1 MMAEPYRQG
10 ISQVLADLDV
20 DGAKGLS
27 DGDAAE
33 RQGRYGRNVLPSD
46 DGVNWFQLII
56 SQFTDVMVIV
66 LIVAA
71 IISAFLGEATD
82 VIVILAIVAL
92 NALLGIYQEY
102 QAEQALAALSRLQ
115 VPQVRVRRGGQIR
128 EISAEELTPGD
139 IVLIGEGDRIP
150 ADGRLIESINLQIE
164 EAALTGES
172 VPVEKSTNSIST
184 EGAVPIGDRTN
195 MAYMGTAVNYGRGEM
210 VVTQTGLQTEIGN
223 IATMLLQVQGGATPL
238 QRRLN
243 HLGHILATAA
253 LIVVAIVF
261 FVGFLIQGIPAE
273 QMFLIAISLAVAA
286 VPEGLPALVTIGLS
300 LGANRMVKRNVLIRR
315 LPAVETL
322 GSVTVIC
329 SDKTGTLTKNEMTA
343 TYLVLPRHDDIRVEG
358 AGYVAE
364 GDLVSLGTRDPA
376 NLGKPVNAENDE
388 AAQRMLKAMA
398 LSTNVYLETQDAGN
412 QVKVVGDST
421 EAALL
426 VAAQK
431 IGFTRE
437 RLEQD
442 MPRVS
447 ELPFSSE
454 RKAMTTVHEVRSD
467 TAQQLFPDAKYVVI
481 TKGAPDRLID
491 WSESEQTPDAVVAL
505 SESGRSRWQQRVN
518 TMANDG
524 LRVLGIA
531 WRPLDELPT
540 EITPEI
546 ERDLEL
552 IGLIGILDPAR
563 PEAKVAVQRAR
574 EAGIRTIMITGDHA
588 LTAEA
593 IARDLGIIDTGQRA
607 ITGSAL
613 DDMGDAELEV
623 ALQRTSCFARVSPA
637 HKLRLVQVLQEQDKI
652 VAMTGDGVNDAPALK
667 QADIGVAMGI
677 TGADVSKGASE
688 MILTDD
694 NFRSIVAAIE
704 EGRAIYDNIKK
715 FIKYMLSSNVGEI
728 LVMFV
733 ALLINM
739 PIPLLAIQILWIN
752 LVTDG
757 LPAIALG
764 FEPAE
769 EGVMRRRPRP
779 TNESVFAQ
787 GAGLHIAIVGVLIA
801 ILTLISYAWGYTTIG
816 LDAFNPSLGL
826 ERLERAAVVDLAGEA
841 ATPAAWDEWTAEQRT
856 AFLVADAEAGASFL
870 EGHGE
875 GGKDPGRHLLAQ
887 AERVPRT
894 IAFTVL
900 AFTQMFQVMA
910 IHAGD
915 QTTFWRAGV
924 KGNPLMFWAVLS
936 TFALQLFVVY
946 VPFFQELF
954 DTRALDLTHLAV
966 SVVAGIF
973 VLLFVEVEKAAF
985 RRWLFAGNEAGQS
998 PALS

>member
-1 MMAEPYRQG
+1 MDEAYRQDVQSTLSELG
-10 ISQVLADLDV
+10 VDKALGLD
-20 DGAKGLS
+20 
-27 DGDAAE
+27 DAEIQARLE
-33 RQGRYGRNVLPSD
+33 KFGRNALPTD
-46 DGVNWFQLII
+46 QGVNWARLILG
-56 SQFTDVMVIV
+56 QFTDVMVII

-71 IISAFLGEATD
+71 FISALLGEATD

-92 NALLGIYQEY
+92 NAMLGIYQEY

-115 VPQVRVRRGGQIR
+115 VPQVRVRRGGRIQ
-128 EISAEELTPGD
+128 EISAEELVPGD

-150 ADGRLIESINLQIE
+150 ADGRLIESINLQVE

-172 VPVEKSTNSIST
+172 VPVEKEVDAIETQEAI
-184 EGAVPIGDRTN
+184 PLGDRVN
-195 MAYMGTAVNYGRGEM
+195 MAYMGTTVNYGRGEM
-210 VVTQTGLQTEIGN
+210 VVTNTGLRTEIGN
-223 IATMLLQVQGGATPL
+223 IATMLMQVEEGTTPL

-243 HLGHILATAA
+243 HLGRILATAA
-253 LIVVAIVF
+253 IIVVAIVF
-261 FVGFLIQGIPAE
+261 IVGFWVQGIPAE

-300 LGANRMVKRNVLIRR
+300 LGANRMVKRNALIRR

-322 GSVTVIC
+322 GSVNVIC

-343 TYLVLPRHDDIRVEG
+343 TYLVLPRHDDIKVEG
-358 AGYVAE
+358 AGYVPE

-376 NLGKPVNAENDE
+376 NLGKPVDAENDE

-398 LSTNVYLETQDAGN
+398 LSTNVYLETMDSAD

-426 VAAQK
+426 VAARK

-437 RLEQD
+437 VLEQE
-442 MPRVS
+442 MPRVA

-454 RKAMTTVHEVRSD
+454 RKAMTTVHQVLGE
-467 TAQQLFPDAKYVVI
+467 AAKLLFPDAAYVAI
-481 TKGAPDRLID
+481 TKGAPDRLIE
-491 WSESEQTPDAVVAL
+491 WSASEQTPDDVVDM
-505 SESGRSRWQQRVN
+505 SESARRDWQRRVDL
-518 TMANDG
+518 MANDG

-531 WRPLDELPT
+531 WRPLTQLP
-540 EITPEI
+540 EDISPEI
-546 ERDLEL
+546 ERSLEL

-574 EAGIRTIMITGDHA
+574 EAGIRTIMITGDHV

-593 IARDLGIIDTGQRA
+593 IARDLGIIDGDEKA
-607 ITGSAL
+607 ITGSELDAL
-613 DDMGDAELEV
+613 DDEALEAAV
-623 ALQRTSCFARVSPA
+623 RRTSCFARVSPA
-637 HKLRLVQVLQEQDKI
+637 HKLRLVQVLQNQNNI

-733 ALLINM
+733 ALLINL

-769 EGVMRRRPRP
+769 KGVMRRRPRP
-779 TNESVFAQ
+779 TNESIFAG
-787 GAGLHIAIVGVLIA
+787 GAGIHIVLVGILIA
-801 ILTLISYAWGYTTIG
+801 ILTLISYVWGYTTIG
-816 LDAFNPSLGL
+816 LDASLPSLGL
-826 ERLERAAVVDLAGEA
+826 EHLDRSEVTALAGEE
-841 ATPAAWDEWTAEQRT
+841 ATPPAWDEWNANEKV
-856 AFLVADAEAGASFL
+856 AFLGAAEKEAGAGFL
-870 EGHGE
+870 EDHGE
-875 GGKDPGRHLLAQ
+875 GKDPGRHLLDQ
-887 AERVPRT
+887 VERIPRT

-915 QTTFWRAGV
+915 RTTFWQAGF
-924 KGNPLMFWAVLS
+924 KGNKLLFWAVLS
-936 TFALQLFVVY
+936 TFLLQLIVVFI
-946 VPFFQELF
+946 PFFQTLF
-954 DTRALDLTHLAV
+954 DTAALDLTHVIV
-966 SVVAGIF
+966 SVVAGIL
-973 VLLFVEVEKAAF
+973 VLLFVEVEKFVF
-985 RRWLFAGNEAGQS
+985 RRVLRLDASA
-998 PALS
+998 PAPTTA

>member
-1 MMAEPYRQG
+1 MKAEPFRQD
-10 ISQVLADLDV
+10 ISQVLAELAVSSGD
-20 DGAKGLS
+20 GLS
-27 DGDAAE
+27 DAE
-33 RQGRYGRNVLPSD
+33 ALRRQSEHGKNVLPSD
-46 DGVNWFQLII
+46 DGVNWIQLIL

-71 IISAFLGEATD
+71 FISALLGEATD

-102 QAEQALAALSRLQ
+102 QAEQALAALGRLQ
-115 VPQVRVRRGGQIR
+115 VPQVRVRRGGQIH
-128 EISAEELTPGD
+128 EISAEELVPGD

-172 VPVEKSTNSIST
+172 VPVEKFTGAITN

-210 VVTQTGLQTEIGN
+210 VVTQTGIKTEIGN
-223 IATMLLQVQGGATPL
+223 IATMLLQVEEGTTPL

-322 GSVTVIC
+322 GSVNVIC

-343 TYLVLPRHDDIRVEG
+343 TYLVLPQHDDIRVEG

-364 GDLVSLGTRDPA
+364 GNLVSLGTQDPA
-376 NLGKPVNAENDE
+376 TLGKPVDVKKDE
-388 AAQRMLKAMA
+388 ASQRMLKAMA
-398 LSTNVYLETQDAGN
+398 LSTNVYLETQDASG

-437 RLEQD
+437 RLELD
-442 MPRVS
+442 MPRVA

-454 RKAMTTVHEVRSD
+454 RKAMTTVHEVRGE
-467 TAQQLFPDAKYVVI
+467 TAQRLFPDAKYVVI
-481 TKGAPDRLID
+481 TKGAPDRLIE
-491 WSESEQTPDAVVAL
+491 WSEGEQTPDEVLDL
-505 SESGRSRWQQRVN
+505 SDSDRRHWQQRVDEL
-518 TMANDG
+518 ANDG

-531 WRPLDELPT
+531 WRPLAELPP

-546 ERDLEL
+546 ERGLDL

-563 PEAKVAVQRAR
+563 PEAKLAVQRAR

-593 IARDLGIIDTGQRA
+593 IARDLGIIDAEQKA

-613 DDMGDAELEV
+613 EDMTDAELEAAV
-623 ALQRTSCFARVSPA
+623 ERTSCFARVSPA
-637 HKLRLVQVLQEQDKI
+637 HKLRLVQILQGRNNI

-769 EGVMRRRPRP
+769 KGVMQRRPRP
-779 TNESVFAQ
+779 TNESIFAQ
-787 GAGLHIAIVGVLIA
+787 GTGLHIAIVGVLIA

-816 LDAFNPSLGL
+816 LDSSSPSLGL
-826 ERLERAAVVDLAGEA
+826 EQLGRAAVVDLAGEDA
-841 ATPAAWDEWTAEQRT
+841 VPAAWNDWTADERVV
-856 AFLVADAEAGASFL
+856 FLDAEAAAGAGFL
-870 EGHGE
+870 EAHDE
-875 GGKDPGRHLLAQ
+875 SGGAPGRHLLNQ
-887 AERVPRT
+887 AERIPRT

-915 QTTFWRAGV
+915 QTTFWQAGF
-924 KGNPLMFWAVLS
+924 KGNKLLVWAVLS
-936 TFALQLFVVY
+936 TFALQLIVVY
-946 VPFFQELF
+946 MPFFQELF
-954 DTRALDLTHLAV
+954 DTRALDMTHLAV
-966 SVVAGIF
+966 SIIAGLF
-973 VLLFVEVEKAAF
+973 VLLFVEVEKAVF
-985 RRWLFAGNEAGQS
+985 RRWLFAGKAS
-998 PALS
+998 A

>member
-1 MMAEPYRQG
+1 MAEAYRQDAPA
-10 ISQVLADLDV
+10 V
-20 DGAKGLS
+20 LS
-27 DGDAAE
+27 DLRVDQALGLEAAE
-33 RQGRYGRNVLPSD
+33 VQARQENFGKNALPTD
-46 DGVNWFQLII
+46 EGVNWAQLILG
-56 SQFTDVMVIV
+56 QFTDIMVII

-71 IISAFLGEATD
+71 FISALLGEATD

-92 NALLGIYQEY
+92 NAMLGIYQEY

-115 VPQVRVRRGGQIR
+115 VPQVRVRRGGRIY
-128 EISAEELTPGD
+128 EISAEELVPGD

-150 ADGRLIESINLQIE
+150 ADGRLIESINLQVE

-172 VPVEKSTNSIST
+172 IPVEKHTHALEASETI
-184 EGAVPIGDRTN
+184 ALGDRLN
-195 MAYMGTAVNYGRGEM
+195 MAYMGTTVNYGRGEM
-210 VVTQTGLQTEIGN
+210 VVINTGLRTEIGN
-223 IATMLLQVQGGATPL
+223 IATMLMQVEAGTTPL

-243 HLGHILATAA
+243 HLGRILATAA

-261 FVGFLIQGIPAE
+261 IVGFWAQGIPAE
-273 QMFLIAISLAVAA
+273 RMFLIAISLAVAA

-322 GSVTVIC
+322 GSVTVVC

-343 TYLVLPRHDDIRVEG
+343 TTLVLPRQDDIKIEG
-358 AGYVAE
+358 SGYLPV
-364 GDLVSLGTRDPA
+364 GRLLVQRGQDPA
-376 NLGKPVNAENDE
+376 KPGEPLDVQSDR
-388 AAQRMLKAMA
+388 AARRMLKAMA
-398 LSTNVYLETQDAGN
+398 LSTNVYLETVEGVDQA
-412 QVKVVGDST
+412 KVVGDST

-431 IGFTRE
+431 VGYTRE
-437 RLEQD
+437 DLEREL
-442 MPRVS
+442 PRVA

-454 RKAMTTVHEVRSD
+454 RKAMTTAHEVLGEGARR
-467 TAQQLFPDAKYVVI
+467 LFPDTQYIAI
-481 TKGAPDRLID
+481 TKGAPDRLIE
-491 WSESEQTPDAVVAL
+491 WSASEQTPDDLVEID
-505 SESGRSRWQQRVN
+505 ESGRREWQQRVDA
-518 TMANDG
+518 MANDG

-531 WRPLDELPT
+531 WRPLAMRPQN
-540 EITPEI
+540 ITPDI
-546 ERDLEL
+546 ERGLSL

-563 PEAKVAVQRAR
+563 PEAKIAVRRAR
-574 EAGIRTIMITGDHA
+574 EAGIRTIMITGDHS

-593 IARDLGIIDTGQRA
+593 IARDLGIITGDEGA
-607 ITGSAL
+607 MTGSELDGLGEEAL
-613 DDMGDAELEV
+613 DA
-623 ALQRTSCFARVSPA
+623 AARQTSCFARVSPA
-637 HKLRLVQVLQEQDKI
+637 HKLRLVQTLQKQSNI

-677 TGADVSKGASE
+677 TGADVSKGAAA

-733 ALLINM
+733 ALLINL

-769 EGVMRRRPRP
+769 KGVMRRRPRP
-779 TNESVFAQ
+779 TNESIFAG
-787 GAGLHIAIVGVLIA
+787 GAGLHIVLVGILIA
-801 ILTLISYAWGYTTIG
+801 ILTLISYVWGYATIG
-816 LDAFNPSLGL
+816 LDASAPSLGL
-826 ERLERAAVVDLAGEA
+826 ERLERAEVVELAGDEA
-841 ATPAAWDEWTAEQRT
+841 VPQAWDAWSAAEKVT
-856 AFLVADAEAGASFL
+856 FLGVAETEAGEGFL

-875 GGKDPGRHLLAQ
+875 GKDPGRHLLDQ
-887 AERVPRT
+887 AERIPRT

-910 IHAGD
+910 IRAGD
-915 QTTFWRAGV
+915 GATCWQAGF
-924 KGNPLMFWAVLS
+924 KGNKLLFWAVLS
-936 TFALQLFVVY
+936 TFVLQLIVVY
-946 VPFFQELF
+946 IPFFQHLF
-954 DTRALDLTHLAV
+954 DTAALDIEQVGA
-966 SVVAGIF
+966 SVVAGLF
-973 VLLFVEVEKAAF
+973 VLLFVEVEKLVF
-985 RRWLFAGNEAGQS
+985 RRVLKLES
-998 PALS
+998 TPASVLS

>member
-1 MMAEPYRQG
+1 MTAEPFRQD
-10 ISQVLADLDV
+10 ISQVLADLTVSSGD
-20 DGAKGLS
+20 GLS
-27 DGDAAE
+27 DAE
-33 RQGRYGRNVLPSD
+33 ALRRQSEHGKNVLPSD
-46 DGVNWFQLII
+46 DGVNWFKLVMA
-56 SQFTDVMVIV
+56 QFTDVMVIV

-71 IISAFLGEATD
+71 FISALLGEATD

-115 VPQVRVRRGGQIR
+115 VPQVRVRRGGQIH
-128 EISAEELTPGD
+128 EISAEELAPGD

-172 VPVEKSTNSIST
+172 VPVEKVTGAITN
-184 EGAVPIGDRTN
+184 EGAVPIGDRAN

-210 VVTQTGLQTEIGN
+210 VVTQTGLKTEIGN
-223 IATMLLQVQGGATPL
+223 IATMLLQVEEGTTPL

-322 GSVTVIC
+322 GSVNVIC

-364 GDLVSLGTRDPA
+364 GDLVSLGTQDPA
-376 NLGKPVNAENDE
+376 NLGQPVDAEKDE

-398 LSTNVYLETQDAGN
+398 LSTNVYLETQDASD

-437 RLEQD
+437 RLELD
-442 MPRVS
+442 LPRVA

-454 RKAMTTVHEVRSD
+454 RKAMTTVHEVRGE
-467 TAQQLFPDAKYVVI
+467 TAQRLFPDAKYVVI
-481 TKGAPDRLID
+481 TKGAPDRLIE
-491 WSESEQTPDAVVAL
+491 WSESEQTPDEVLDL
-505 SESGRSRWQQRVN
+505 SDSDRRHWQHRVDE
-518 TMANDG
+518 MANDG

-531 WRPLDELPT
+531 WRPLDELPA
-540 EITPEI
+540 EISPEI

-593 IARDLGIIDTGQRA
+593 IARDLDIIDAEQKA

-613 DDMGDAELEV
+613 EDMTDAELEAAV
-623 ALQRTSCFARVSPA
+623 ERTACFARVSPA
-637 HKLRLVQVLQEQDKI
+637 HKLRLVQVLQGRNNI

-733 ALLINM
+733 ALLINL

-769 EGVMRRRPRP
+769 KGVMRRRPRP
-779 TNESVFAQ
+779 TNESIFAQ
-787 GAGLHIAIVGVLIA
+787 GTGLHIAIVGVLIA

-816 LDAFNPSLGL
+816 LDSSSPSLGL
-826 ERLERAAVVDLAGEA
+826 ERLERAAVVDLAGEDA
-841 ATPAAWDEWTAEQRT
+841 VPAAWDDWTAEERVV
-856 AFLVADAEAGASFL
+856 FLDAEAAAGAGFL
-870 EGHGE
+870 EAHDE
-875 GGKDPGRHLLAQ
+875 SGGAPGRHLLNQ
-887 AERVPRT
+887 AERIPRT

-915 QTTFWRAGV
+915 QTTFWQAGF
-924 KGNPLMFWAVLS
+924 KGNKLLFWAVLS
-936 TFALQLFVVY
+936 TFALQLIVVY
-946 VPFFQELF
+946 MPFFQELF
-954 DTRALDLTHLAV
+954 DTRSLDMTHVAV
-966 SVVAGIF
+966 SIIAGLF
-973 VLLFVEVEKAAF
+973 VLLFVEVEKAVF
-985 RRWLFAGNEAGQS
+985 RRWLFAGKES
-998 PALS
+998 V

>member
-1 MMAEPYRQG
+1 MTAEPFRQG
-10 ISQVLADLDV
+10 FNQVLTALEV
-20 DGAKGLS
+20 DSSRGLS
-27 DGDAAE
+27 DGEAAA
-33 RQGRYGRNVLPSD
+33 RQSQYGKNVLPSD

-71 IISAFLGEATD
+71 FISALLGEATD

-115 VPQVRVRRGGQIR
+115 VPQVRVRRGGR
-128 EISAEELTPGD
+128 VHEISAEELAPGD

-172 VPVEKSTNSIST
+172 VPVEKITDAIST
-184 EGAVPIGDRTN
+184 EGAVPIGDRAN

-223 IATMLLQVQGGATPL
+223 IATMLLQVEGGATPL

-322 GSVTVIC
+322 GSVNVIC

-364 GDLVSLGTRDPA
+364 GDLVSLGTQDPA
-376 NLGKPVNAENDE
+376 NLGKPVDAEHDD

-398 LSTNVYLETQDAGN
+398 LSTNVFLETQGASN

-426 VAAQK
+426 VAARK

-442 MPRVS
+442 MPRVA

-454 RKAMTTVHEVRSD
+454 RKAMTTVHAVHGQ
-467 TAQQLFPDAKYVVI
+467 TAQRLFPDAKYVVI

-491 WSESEQTPDAVVAL
+491 WSESEQRPDEVVDL
-505 SESGRSRWQQRVN
+505 SESGRRDWQKRVDAL
-518 TMANDG
+518 ANDG

-531 WRPLDELPT
+531 WRPLDELPA

-546 ERDLEL
+546 ERGLEL

-593 IARDLGIIDTGQRA
+593 IARDLDIIDAGQRA

-613 DDMGDAELEV
+613 DDMSDAELEA
-623 ALQRTSCFARVSPA
+623 ALEQTSCFARVSPA
-637 HKLRLVQVLQEQDKI
+637 HKLRLVQVLQGQNNI

-733 ALLINM
+733 ALLINL

-816 LDAFNPSLGL
+816 LDASSRSLGL
-826 ERLERAAVVDLAGEA
+826 ERLERAAVVDLVGEDA
-841 ATPAAWDEWTAEQRT
+841 APAAWDEWTAEQRT
-856 AFLVADAEAGASFL
+856 AFLVADAEAGAGFL
-870 EGHGE
+870 EEHGE
-875 GGKDPGRHLLAQ
+875 DGRDPGRHLLNQ

-900 AFTQMFQVMA
+900 AFTQMFQVIA

-915 QTTFWRAGV
+915 QTTFWRAGF

-936 TFALQLFVVY
+936 TFALQLIVVY
-946 VPFFQELF
+946 MPFFQELF
-954 DTRALDLTHLAV
+954 DTRALDMTHLAV
-966 SVVAGIF
+966 SVVAGLF
-973 VLLFVEVEKAAF
+973 VLLFVELEKAAF
-985 RRWLFAGNEAGQS
+985 RRWLFAGKESG
-998 PALS
+998 

>member
-1 MMAEPYRQG
+1 MAEAYRQDIQTTLSG
-10 ISQVLADLDV
+10 LGVDKTRGLD
-20 DGAKGLS
+20 DAEILS
-27 DGDAAE
+27 
-33 RQGRYGRNVLPSD
+33 RQEEFGKNTLPTDS
-46 DGVNWFQLII
+46 GVNWVQLILG
-56 SQFTDVMVIV
+56 QFTDVMVII

-71 IISAFLGEATD
+71 FISALLGEATD

-92 NALLGIYQEY
+92 NAMLGIYQEY

-115 VPQVRVRRGGQIR
+115 VPQVRVRRGGQIH
-128 EISAEELTPGD
+128 EISAEELVPGD

-150 ADGRLIESINLQIE
+150 ADGRLVESINLQVE

-172 VPVEKSTNSIST
+172 APVEKDIDAIVSQDAI
-184 EGAVPIGDRTN
+184 PLGDRVN
-195 MAYMGTAVNYGRGEM
+195 MTYMGTTVNYGRGEM
-210 VVTQTGLQTEIGN
+210 VVINTGLNTEIGN
-223 IATMLLQVQGGATPL
+223 IATMLMQVEEGITPL

-243 HLGHILATAA
+243 HLGRILATAA

-261 FVGFLIQGIPAE
+261 VVGFWVQGIPAE

-300 LGANRMVKRNVLIRR
+300 LGANRMVKRNSLIRR

-322 GSVTVIC
+322 GSVNVIC

-343 TYLVLPRHDDIRVEG
+343 TYLVLPGHDDIKVEG
-358 AGYVAE
+358 TGYIAE
-364 GDLVSLGTRDPA
+364 GKLVSLGTRDPA
-376 NLGKPVNAENDE
+376 NLGKPVDADNDD

-398 LSTNVYLETQDAGN
+398 LSTNVYLETLDATD

-437 RLEQD
+437 RLEED
-442 MPRVS
+442 MPRVA

-454 RKAMTTVHEVRSD
+454 RKAMTTVHQVVGE
-467 TAQQLFPDAKYVVI
+467 TAKRLFPDAEYVAI
-481 TKGAPDRLID
+481 TKGAPDRLIE
-491 WSESEQTPDAVVAL
+491 WSASEQRPDAVVDL
-505 SESGRSRWQQRVN
+505 SESRRIGWQNRVDA
-518 TMANDG
+518 MANDG

-531 WRPLDELPT
+531 WRPLEELP
-540 EITPEI
+540 EQITPSI
-546 ERDLEL
+546 ERELEL

-574 EAGIRTIMITGDHA
+574 EAGIRTIMITGDHV

-593 IARDLGIIDTGQRA
+593 IARDLGIIDGEERA
-607 ITGSAL
+607 ITGSELDEL
-613 DDMGDAELEV
+613 DDEALERS
-623 ALQRTSCFARVSPA
+623 AQQTSCFARVSPA
-637 HKLRLVQVLQEQDKI
+637 HKLRLVQVLQGQNNI

-733 ALLINM
+733 ALLINL

-769 EGVMRRRPRP
+769 KGVMRRRPRP
-779 TNESVFAQ
+779 TNESIFAG
-787 GAGLHIAIVGVLIA
+787 GAGIHIVLVGILIA
-801 ILTLISYAWGYTTIG
+801 ILTLISYVWGYSTIG
-816 LDAFNPSLGL
+816 LDASLPSLGL
-826 ERLERAAVVDLAGEA
+826 EQLDRAEVVALAGEEA
-841 ATPAAWDEWTAEQRT
+841 APDAWSEWNADERV
-856 AFLVADAEAGASFL
+856 AFLGVAETEAGAGFL
-870 EGHGE
+870 EEHGE
-875 GGKDPGRHLLAQ
+875 GKDPGRHLLDQ
-887 AERVPRT
+887 VERVPRT
-894 IAFTVL
+894 LAFTVL

-915 QTTFWRAGV
+915 RVTFWQAGF
-924 KGNPLMFWAVLS
+924 KGNTLLFWAVLS
-936 TFALQLFVVY
+936 TFLLQLIVVY
-946 VPFFQELF
+946 IPFFQGLF
-954 DTRALDLTHLAV
+954 DTASLDLTHVVV

-973 VLLFVEVEKAAF
+973 VLLFVEVEKLVF
-985 RRWLFAGNEAGQS
+985 RRVLRLETTA
-998 PALS
+998 PAAAAS

>member
-1 MMAEPYRQG
+1 MTAEPYRQG
-10 ISQVLADLDV
+10 TVQVLAGLDV
-20 DGAKGLS
+20 DSVKGLS
-27 DGDAAE
+27 DSDAAA
-33 RQGRYGRNVLPSD
+33 RQSQFGKNILPSD
-46 DGVNWFQLII
+46 DGVNWFQLIL

-71 IISAFLGEATD
+71 VISAFLGEATD

-115 VPQVRVRRGGQIR
+115 APQVRVRRGGHVH

-172 VPVEKSTNSIST
+172 VPVEKITDAITT
-184 EGAVPIGDRTN
+184 EGAVSIGDRAN

-223 IATMLLQVQGGATPL
+223 IATMLLQVEGGATPL

-243 HLGHILATAA
+243 YLGRILATAA

-286 VPEGLPALVTIGLS
+286 VPEGLPALVTIGLA

-322 GSVTVIC
+322 GSVNVIC

-343 TYLVLPRHDDIRVEG
+343 NYLVLPRHDDIRVEG

-364 GDLVSLGTRDPA
+364 GDLVSLGTHDPA
-376 NLGKPVNAENDE
+376 NLGKPVDAESDD

-398 LSTNVYLETQDAGN
+398 LSTNVFLETQDASD

-437 RLEQD
+437 GLEQD
-442 MPRVS
+442 LPRVA

-454 RKAMTTVHEVRSD
+454 RKAMTTVHEVQGE
-467 TAQQLFPDAKYVVI
+467 TAQRLFPDAKYIVI

-491 WSESEQTPDAVVAL
+491 WSVSEQTPDEAVDL

-518 TMANDG
+518 AMANDG

-531 WRPLDELPT
+531 WRPLDALPA

-546 ERDLEL
+546 ERELEL

-563 PEAKVAVQRAR
+563 PEAKEAVQRAR

-593 IARDLGIIDTGQRA
+593 IARELGIIDAGQRA
-607 ITGSAL
+607 ITGGAL
-613 DDMGDAELEV
+613 DDMGDAELEA
-623 ALQRTSCFARVSPA
+623 ALLQTSCFARVSPA
-637 HKLRLVQVLQEQDKI
+637 HKLRLVQVLQRQNNI

-733 ALLINM
+733 ALLINL

-769 EGVMRRRPRP
+769 ESVMRRRPRP

-826 ERLERAAVVDLAGEA
+826 ERLERTAVVDLVGEE
-841 ATPAAWDEWTAEQRT
+841 ATPAAWDEWTAERRT
-856 AFLVADAEAGASFL
+856 AFLVPDAEAGAGFL
-870 EGHGE
+870 EEHGE
-875 GGKDPGRHLLAQ
+875 AGKDPGRHLLAQ

-900 AFTQMFQVMA
+900 AFTQMFQVIA

-915 QTTFWRAGV
+915 QTTFLRAGF
-924 KGNPLMFWAVLS
+924 KDNPLMFWAVLS
-936 TFALQLFVVY
+936 TFALQLIVVY

-954 DTRALDLTHLAV
+954 DTRALDMIHLAV
-966 SVVAGIF
+966 SVAAGIF
-973 VLLFVEVEKAAF
+973 VLLFVEAEKAVF
-985 RRWLFAGNEAGQS
+985 RRWLFAGNETGQS
-998 PALS
+998 LALS

>member
-1 MMAEPYRQG
+1 MADTYRQDVQTTLSELG
-10 ISQVLADLDV
+10 VDKSLGLDQAE
-20 DGAKGLS
+20 AKARL
-27 DGDAAE
+27 E
-33 RQGRYGRNVLPSD
+33 QFGRNALPTD
-46 DGVNWFQLII
+46 QGVNWARLILG
-56 SQFTDVMVIV
+56 QFTDVMVII

-71 IISAFLGEATD
+71 FISAILGEATD

-92 NALLGIYQEY
+92 NAMLGIYQEY

-115 VPQVRVRRGGQIR
+115 VPQVRVRRGGRIH
-128 EISAEELTPGD
+128 EISAEELAPGD

-150 ADGRLIESINLQIE
+150 ADGRLIESINLQVE

-172 VPVEKSTNSIST
+172 VPVEKEVHAI
-184 EGAVPIGDRTN
+184 EAKEAIPLGDRVN
-195 MAYMGTAVNYGRGEM
+195 MAYMGTTVNYGRGEM
-210 VVTQTGLQTEIGN
+210 VVTNTGLRTEIGN
-223 IATMLLQVQGGATPL
+223 IATMLMQVEEGTTPL

-243 HLGHILATAA
+243 HLGRILATAA
-253 LIVVAIVF
+253 LIVVGIVF
-261 FVGFLIQGIPAE
+261 IVGFWVQGIPAE

-300 LGANRMVKRNVLIRR
+300 LGANRMVKRNALIRR

-322 GSVTVIC
+322 GSVNVIC

-343 TYLVLPRHDDIRVEG
+343 TYLVLPRHDDIKVEG
-358 AGYVAE
+358 TGYVPE
-364 GDLVSLGTRDPA
+364 GGLVSLGTHDPA
-376 NLGKPVNAENDE
+376 NLGKPVDAENDE

-398 LSTNVYLETQDAGN
+398 LSTNVYLETMDSAD

-437 RLEQD
+437 VLEGE
-442 MPRVS
+442 MPRVA

-454 RKAMTTVHEVRSD
+454 RKAMTTVHHVVGEAARR
-467 TAQQLFPDAKYVVI
+467 LFPDAAYVAI
-481 TKGAPDRLID
+481 TKGAPDRLIE
-491 WSESEQTPDAVVAL
+491 WSASEQTPDDVVDM
-505 SESGRSRWQQRVN
+505 SESRRLDWQRRVDS
-518 TMANDG
+518 MANDG

-531 WRPLDELPT
+531 WRPLSHLPDE
-540 EITPEI
+540 ISPEI
-546 ERDLEL
+546 ERNLEL

-574 EAGIRTIMITGDHA
+574 EAGIRTIMITGDHV

-593 IARDLGIIDTGQRA
+593 IARDLGIISGEEKA
-607 ITGSAL
+607 ITGSELDAL
-613 DDMGDAELEV
+613 NDEALET
-623 ALQRTSCFARVSPA
+623 AARETSCFARVSPA
-637 HKLRLVQVLQEQDKI
+637 HKLRLVQVLQNQNNI

-733 ALLINM
+733 ALLINL

-769 EGVMRRRPRP
+769 KGVMRRRPRP
-779 TNESVFAQ
+779 TNESIFAG
-787 GAGLHIAIVGVLIA
+787 GAGIHIVLVGILIA
-801 ILTLISYAWGYTTIG
+801 ILTLISYVWGYGTIG
-816 LDAFNPSLGL
+816 LDASLPSLGL
-826 ERLERAAVVDLAGEA
+826 ENLDRGEIVALAGEEA
-841 ATPAAWDEWTAEQRT
+841 APQAWDEWSANEKV
-856 AFLVADAEAGASFL
+856 AFLGVAEKEAGAGFL
-870 EGHGE
+870 EEHGE
-875 GGKDPGRHLLAQ
+875 GKDPGRHLLDQ
-887 AERVPRT
+887 VERIPRT

-915 QTTFWRAGV
+915 RTTFLQAGF
-924 KGNPLMFWAVLS
+924 KGNKLLFWAVLS
-936 TFALQLFVVY
+936 TFLLQLIVVF
-946 VPFFQELF
+946 VPFFQTLF
-954 DTRALDLTHLAV
+954 DTAALNVTHVIV
-966 SVVAGIF
+966 SIVAGIL
-973 VLLFVEVEKAAF
+973 VLLFVEVEKFVF
-985 RRWLFAGNEAGQS
+985 RRVLKLDANA
-998 PALS
+998 PAAV